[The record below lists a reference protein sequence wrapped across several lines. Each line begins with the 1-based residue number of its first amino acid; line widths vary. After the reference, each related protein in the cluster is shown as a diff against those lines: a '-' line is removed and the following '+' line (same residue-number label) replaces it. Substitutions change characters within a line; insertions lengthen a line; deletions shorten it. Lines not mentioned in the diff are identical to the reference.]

1 VIQAGS
7 DADIAIWDPEKSDAI
22 RAAADHSKS
31 DYSVY
36 EGWQV
41 KGWPVMTIRRG
52 EVVFDA
58 GNIVARA
65 GTGQLIKR
73 QPWRQ

>member
-1 VIQAGS
+1 
-7 DADIAIWDPEKSDAI
+7 
-22 RAAADHSKS
+22 
-31 DYSVY
+31 VY